1 MKTKLL
7 FSLFLLTAAV
17 APGALAAA
25 DVGDRN
31 VHTGGGQLLI
41 TPVDDAAVKN
51 VPTRP
56 AVVSND
62 QKQVLRDY
70 DSLMIALTQKFSAT
84 LATIAEAAKR
94 GELSGERAREMSAE
108 QYQVTHM
115 QFELL
120 SLWRGIEEQD
130 SATIPDVKAQPDSI
144 QESEVVMVALPFSS
158 LQLNP
163 SLARYLS
170 LTSSQVEA
178 IRQLMMREQ
187 RSLEPLMTALRTARE
202 KLLAIGSEH
211 VKEKQVKAVADTE
224 ASLLAR
230 LIVANARMQSKI
242 YKILSP
248 DQQKS
253 SAISNERRAQ
263 PHRIT
268 GKGAMEATRVTAQAD
283 AELVVPHSLGLS
295 CKTTTLQASAQSL
308 AVSVLDLAA
317 ARAGE
322 PAGSAIARA
331 VEWARD
337 VEQLGYE
344 RYGVAE
350 HHTIQGLACSASPVP
365 IGHMAAATKTI
376 RAGSGRVML
385 PNHEPLVVAE
395 QFGTLKAIYPGQIDV
410 GHERAIEYEISN
422 SHSSLAWLQP
432 AGCRPL

>member
-108 QYQVTHM
+108 HYQVTHM

-130 SATIPDVKAQPDSI
+130 SARNPDVEAKPDST
-144 QESEVVMVALPFSS
+144 QGSEVVMVALPFSS

-163 SLARYLS
+163 SLAAYLS

-178 IRQLMMREQ
+178 IRQVMMREQ
-187 RSLEPLMTALRTARE
+187 HSLGPLMTALRTARE
-202 KLLAIGSEH
+202 KLLAIASEQAN
-211 VKEKQVKAVADTE
+211 EKQVKTLADTE

-230 LIVANARMQSKI
+230 LIVANARRQSKI

-248 DQQKS
+248 EQQEKLGDL
-253 SAISNERRAQ
+253 ERTQ
-263 PHRIT
+263 
-268 GKGAMEATRVTAQAD
+268 GVVTSD
-283 AELVVPHSLGLS
+283 S
-295 CKTTTLQASAQSL
+295 
-308 AVSVLDLAA
+308 
-317 ARAGE
+317 R
-322 PAGSAIARA
+322 
-331 VEWARD
+331 
-337 VEQLGYE
+337 
-344 RYGVAE
+344 
-350 HHTIQGLACSASPVP
+350 
-365 IGHMAAATKTI
+365 
-376 RAGSGRVML
+376 
-385 PNHEPLVVAE
+385 
-395 QFGTLKAIYPGQIDV
+395 
-410 GHERAIEYEISN
+410 
-422 SHSSLAWLQP
+422 
-432 AGCRPL
+432 